1 MPDVRGIYHLCC
13 QYMHRKVW
21 VHTRSGKWY
30 YGQIV
35 GVDERNVYL
44 RMMPSPYQSC
54 RDAGREQA
62 GADVAVGRQ
71 THATAATPGAV
82 IQEAQFGFGFG
93 GVAALS
99 LFAILAI
106 TLAAPRFGFG
116 FGAY

>member
-1 MPDVRGIYHLCC
+1 VSDVRGIYHLCC

-21 VHTRSGKWY
+21 VHTRSGKWH

-35 GVDERNVYL
+35 GIDGRNVYL

-54 RDAGREQA
+54 RVSGSEQA
-62 GADVAVGRQ
+62 GVDVAVGRQ
-71 THATAATPGAV
+71 TDATPGAV

-106 TLAAPRFGFG
+106 TLSAPRFGFG
-116 FGAY
+116 FGGY